1 MKKPAKW
8 RGKRAYRI
16 RATAPRQGGASAA
29 GSVRAASGG
38 WESGHTAGL
47 EQGYRVGSLHAW
59 GKQAE
64 QPLTSPRSLRVL
76 YVKAGLK
83 GPFPDL
89 DAAVLGALRAQTME
103 VTEAGPLQQL
113 AELAAAFRPDLML
126 VMHGTLVAEAQVRA
140 VRALGIKTAIWLV
153 DEPYVTD
160 VTLRLAPAYE
170 YIFTHELSAI
180 PIYQSLGC
188 NVFYLPLGVSP
199 AVYMP
204 KYVPPMYQSDICFIG
219 NGFPNRVRLID
230 QLAPFLAARDTRIV
244 GLLWRRLK
252 RYSRLKGGIRLAWI
266 SAAEAASYYNG
277 AKIVI
282 NIHRSHEDRL
292 HNRNSRNL
300 PGLSINPRTYE
311 IAACGAL
318 QLTDIRHDL
327 IDHYTPGVHLDTY
340 TSPAELLQK
349 AAYYLADEKKRREL
363 ATAGFRHTLER
374 HTYDNRIRTLLS
386 ILFP

>member
-8 RGKRAYRI
+8 MAKRAARVRPQAARKRSARSEAPEDLASGHAAGTSHGYRI
-16 RATAPRQGGASAA
+16 GA
-29 GSVRAASGG
+29 
-38 WESGHTAGL
+38 
-47 EQGYRVGSLHAW
+47 LHAISR
-59 GKQAE
+59 QIAQL
-64 QPLTSPRSLRVL
+64 QPQPRSLRIL

-89 DAAVLGALRAQTME
+89 DAAVLSALRAQAAE
-103 VTEAGPLQQL
+103 VIEAGPGQQL
-113 AELAAAFRPDLML
+113 AELAGRHRPDLVL
-126 VMHGTLVAEAQVRA
+126 VMHGTMVPEAQVSA
-140 VRALGIKTAIWLV
+140 VRALGVKTAIWLV

-180 PIYQSLGC
+180 PLYQSRGC
-188 NVFYLPLGVSP
+188 QVFYLPLGVNS

-204 KYVPPMYQSDICFIG
+204 KYVPPAYQSDICFIG
-219 NGFPNRVRLID
+219 NAFPNRVQLID
-230 QLAPFLAARDTRIV
+230 RLAPFLAARDTRIV

-252 RYSRLKGGIRLAWI
+252 RYSRLQRGIRLAWI
-266 SAAEAASYYNG
+266 SASEAADYYNG

-282 NIHRSHEDRL
+282 NIHRAHEDRL

-318 QLTDIRHDL
+318 QLTDVRHDL
-327 IDHYTPGVHLDTY
+327 TDHYTPGVHLETY
-340 TSPAELLQK
+340 ANPAELMEK
-349 AAYYLADEKKRREL
+349 AAYYLMNETKRREL
-363 ATAGFRHTLER
+363 AAAGFRHTLEQ
-374 HTYDNRIRTLLS
+374 HTYHNRVEKLLG
-386 ILFP
+386 IVFP